1 MEAVLGFF
9 IAFAIAI
16 TGVGAGTITA
26 PVLMLFLGVE
36 PAIAVGTALVFSFI
50 VKIPAGISYYAKR
63 KADIPTLLLM
73 AAGGAPGVIAGTFL
87 LGHLAQNKELKT
99 IILTIVG
106 AIVLLSAIMNI
117 TLMVKRVDLSS
128 HHKKLKPLIPLF
140 TFFIGMEV
148 GFSSAGA
155 GALGTLLLLYT
166 TNLFACTVIGTDI
179 LFGLVLSAVGG
190 GLHLGMGSVDH
201 MLTLKLAA
209 GGIFGALAGVHFAS
223 MIPTRPLR
231 FALLGWLIFIGSQLL
246 YRGITG

>member
-1 MEAVLGFF
+1 MEAILGFV

-36 PAIAVGTALVFSFI
+36 PSMAVGTALVFSVI
-50 VKIPAGISYYAKR
+50 VKIPAGISYYAK
-63 KADIPTLLLM
+63 KKVHVPTLLLM
-73 AAGGAPGVIAGTFL
+73 AAGGVPGVITGTFL
-87 LGHLAQNKELKT
+87 LKHLAQNEGLRT

-117 TLMVKRVDLSS
+117 TLMVKRVDLSR
-128 HHKKLKPLIPLF
+128 HHSKLKPLIPLF
-140 TFFIGMEV
+140 TFFIGLEV

-155 GALGTLLLLYT
+155 GALGTLLMLYT

-190 GLHLGMGSVDH
+190 GLHLGMGSVDYA
-201 MLTLKLAA
+201 LLLKLAG
-209 GGIFGALAGVHFAS
+209 GGIFGSLAGVYFAS
-223 MIPTRPLR
+223 AIPTRPLR
-231 FALLGWLIFIGSQLL
+231 FALLAWLIFIGSQLL

>member
-1 MEAVLGFF
+1 MEAILGFF

-36 PAIAVGTALVFSFI
+36 PAVAVGTALIFAFI
-50 VKIPAGISYYAKR
+50 VKVPAGASYYLKK

-73 AAGGAPGVIAGTFL
+73 VAGGAPGVAVGSWL
-87 LGHLAQNKELKT
+87 LKSLAADQALKLM
-99 IILTIVG
+99 ILCIVG
-106 AIVLLSAIMNI
+106 GIVLFSALLNI
-117 TLMVKRVDLSS
+117 VLMVKRIDLSR
-128 HHKKLKPLIPLF
+128 HHQRLRPFIPLF
-140 TFFIGMEV
+140 TFFIGLEV

-155 GALGTLLLLYT
+155 GALGTIMLLYT
-166 TNLFACTVIGTDI
+166 TNLFACTVVGTDI

-190 GLHLGMGSVDH
+190 GIHLGMGHLDAP
-201 MLTLKLAA
+201 LLLKLAT
-209 GGIFGALAGVHFAS
+209 GGIIGALVGVQFAAKV
-223 MIPTRPLR
+223 PARPLR

>member
-63 KADIPTLLLM
+63 KADISTLLLM
-73 AAGGAPGVIAGTFL
+73 TAGGVPGVIAGTFL

-128 HHKKLKPLIPLF
+128 HHKTLKPLIPLF